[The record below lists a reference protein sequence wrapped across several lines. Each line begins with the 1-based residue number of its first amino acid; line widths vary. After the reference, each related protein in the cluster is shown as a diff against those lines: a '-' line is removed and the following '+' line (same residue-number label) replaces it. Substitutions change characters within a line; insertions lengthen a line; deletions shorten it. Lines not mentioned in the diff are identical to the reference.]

1 MKFYV
6 VESNS
11 KTGKINV
18 KAKKC
23 FKSDNLTTAYAKYS
37 IAVRN
42 KEAKHIYLIADFE
55 DRSFS
60 VFHNIKLND
69 HNDPWLPFFIIA
81 DYCSDLGFINPEK
94 TIRSDKTKIISDGF
108 IREFNDNFAAI
119 RSYISKIQEEDD
131 DNDFNIEFCIS
142 YKVDCKLDIKSTIK
156 AEKKGIIVPDTDNII
171 YTRTIDNIARMRL
184 FDKHYSVKRFKF
196 YDDLVFWN
204 SEF

>member
-37 IAVRN
+37 IAVTN

-60 VFHNIKLND
+60 IFRNIKLND

-81 DYCSDLGFINPEK
+81 DYHSDLGYINPEK
-94 TIRSDKTKIISDGF
+94 TIRNDKTKIVSDGF
-108 IREFNDNFAAI
+108 IREFNDNFSAI
-119 RSYISKIQEEDD
+119 RSYTSKIQEDG
-131 DNDFNIEFCIS
+131 NDFNIEFCIS
-142 YKVDCKLDIKSTIK
+142 YKVDCKLDIKSALK

-171 YTRTIDNIARMRL
+171 YTRTIDNSARMRL

-196 YDDLVFWN
+196 YDDLDFWN

>member
-37 IAVRN
+37 IAVKN

-60 VFHNIKLND
+60 IFHNIKLNNHD
-69 HNDPWLPFFIIA
+69 DPWLPFFVIA
-81 DYCSDLGFINPEK
+81 DYYSDLGFINPEK
-94 TIRSDKTKIISDGF
+94 TIRNDKTRIISDGF
-108 IREFNDNFAAI
+108 IREFNNNFSAI
-119 RSYISKIQEEDD
+119 RSYVSKIQEDESDYD
-131 DNDFNIEFCIS
+131 IEFCIS
-142 YKVDCKLDIKSTIK
+142 YKVTCKVDDKFILKNV
-156 AEKKGIIVPDTDNII
+156 KKGIVVPGTDDII
-171 YTRTIDNIARMRL
+171 YTRTIDNSTRMKL

-196 YDDLVFWN
+196 YDDLDYWN